1 MAETRC
7 PFCGFSPIPR
17 ESDACPRCRRRF
29 VDDAPD
35 VSTVTATRAGGIT
48 GAVTASPLPAAVALV
63 AGAVVWLFRLVDV
76 FTPSHDPAWV
86 FAVPALLVAGAGS
99 VMAAV
104 GPAKHVSAALGL
116 VSSAIAAVWPAH
128 LGLHDGALI
137 GYGLVLIGATV
148 SEPSS
153 LRLKGGTAAAVG
165 VALVALVGLAVPM
178 AARGASESMS
188 LSDDAVGLRWGLPAG
203 WRELEHLSGGLA
215 APKRT
220 SRRSVLFAGDDEG
233 AQAALVFD
241 RLPGEVTCEGLLA
254 SLGASAR
261 KAGDEAPAPFPRGT
275 PMLEVPAATG
285 TLRAACAITSSDALL
300 ALVVS
305 TSAAPKVAESSL
317 RVLASGV
324 VILADPNGP

>member
-17 ESDACPRCRRRF
+17 ETEACPKCRRRF

-48 GAVTASPLPAAVALV
+48 GAVTASPLPTAVALV
-63 AGAVVWLFRLVDV
+63 AGAAVWLFRLVDV

-86 FAVPALLVAGAGS
+86 FVVPALMVAGAGS

-104 GPAKHVSAALGL
+104 GPAKHVSAALGV
-116 VSSAIAAVWPAH
+116 VSSTVAALLPAH
-128 LGLHDGALI
+128 LGVHDGALV

-148 SEPSS
+148 SEPSA
-153 LRLKGGTAAAVG
+153 LRLKGGTAASVG
-165 VALVALVGLAVPM
+165 LALVALVGLALP
-178 AARGASESMS
+178 AGARATSDAMS
-188 LSDDAVGLRWGLPAG
+188 LYDDAVGLRWGLPAG
-203 WRELEHLSGGLA
+203 WKELDHLTDGPS

-220 SRRSVLFAGDDEG
+220 SRRSVLFAGDGDG
-233 AQAALVFD
+233 SQAFLVLD
-241 RLPGEVTCEGLLA
+241 RVPGEIDCEGLIA
-254 SLGASAR
+254 GLGGGAR
-261 KAGDEAPAPFPRGT
+261 KAGDEAPPPFPRGT
-275 PMLEVPAATG
+275 PMLDVPGGKGA
-285 TLRAACAITSSDALL
+285 LRAACATTSTGALF

-305 TSAAPKVAESSL
+305 TNTAPKIAESSL

-324 VILADPNGP
+324 AILADPNGP